1 MALCGFRPALAAAVV
16 AALGLLALP
25 ARAEQGVSQDE
36 VLIGVVTD
44 LSGPG
49 APIGTPMDRGMNVGV
64 LIINDKG
71 GINGR
76 KLRLLTED
84 SGFDARRAILA
95 TRKLLLQSKVFAFV
109 GNMGTAIVKATIPMV
124 TEQGRPYLFPTA
136 LDPAFTDPPQHL
148 VATIL
153 PDYSITF
160 GVATNWAAD
169 TLGKK
174 RFCLLYSDGDSGEQ
188 SRAGMQRVLAARGLA
203 PLVTATFKTGAFD
216 LGSQVAT
223 LKAADCDALMFNGIV
238 RDAATA
244 LLERQ
249 KLGWKVDTFVSQAAT
264 GVGLLDLAKEAAD
277 GVYGIQTSVPVML
290 MVDNPRVAEFVE
302 RYKTENGRPP
312 DEGAFMGFQQVLL
325 FSEVAKRA
333 GPDLTADSF
342 MTALDGLAG
351 FDMGIGTAP
360 LTFTEQQRLGAH
372 QVVMIH
378 VQAGHWEQL
387 AVVR

>member
-1 MALCGFRPALAAAVV
+1 MTMALGISRLAIAAC
-16 AALGLLALP
+16 AAFCIAAP
-25 ARAEQGVSQDE
+25 ARAEQGVTPDE

-49 APIGTPMDRGMNVGV
+49 APIGTPMNRGMNVGV
-64 LIINDKG
+64 LLINDQG

-84 SGFDARRAILA
+84 SGFDPRRAILA
-95 TRKLLLQSKVFAFV
+95 TRKLLLQAKIFAFV
-109 GNMGTAIVKATIPMV
+109 GNMGTAIVKSTIPMV

-136 LDPAFTDPPQHL
+136 LDPAFTEPPQHL

-169 TLGKK
+169 HLQKK

-188 SRAGMQRVLAARGLA
+188 SRAGMERTLAARGLA
-203 PLVTATFKTGAFD
+203 LIATASFKTGAFD
-216 LGSQVAT
+216 LSSQVAS

-238 RDAATA
+238 RDAAAA

-249 KLGWKVDTFVSQAAT
+249 KLGWTVDTFVSQAAT
-264 GVGLLDLAKEAAD
+264 GVGLLDLAKDAAD

-290 MVDNPRVAEFVE
+290 LTDKPRVAAFVE
-302 RYKTENGRPP
+302 RYKAENGRPP
-312 DEGAFMGFQQVLL
+312 DEGAFMGYQQVLL

-333 GPDLTADSF
+333 GPDLTAESF
-342 MTALDGLAG
+342 LTALDGLAD

-360 LTFTEQQRLGAH
+360 LTFTERQRLGAH

-378 VQAGHWEQL
+378 VQDGRWEQL
-387 AVVR
+387 AIVR